1 MTWLGQ
7 MTDFTDVYATVS
19 GKEFLITEEGYKS
32 PAYRFL
38 ALVIL
43 LTVVLLLADF
53 GLILPNCSTKTKL
66 ITHGLYLIGFYNAIC
81 AIREEK
87 EREEE

>member
-1 MTWLGQ
+1 MKKKLEKW
-7 MTDFTDVYATVS
+7 
-19 GKEFLITEEGYKS
+19 YKS

-43 LTVVLLLADF
+43 FTVVLLLADF
-53 GLILPNCSTKTKL
+53 GLIFPNCSTKTKL